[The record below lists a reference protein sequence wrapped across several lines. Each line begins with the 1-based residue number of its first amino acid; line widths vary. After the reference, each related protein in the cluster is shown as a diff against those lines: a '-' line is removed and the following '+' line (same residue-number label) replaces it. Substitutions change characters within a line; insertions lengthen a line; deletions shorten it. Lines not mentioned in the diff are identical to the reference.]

1 MPYCGSDFF
10 AFVILHLSIN
20 SLKEQITIIKLCVY
34 MCIYTLKLCKTS
46 PVPLYKS
53 KVPQVQSQSIRIQL
67 RWITFR
73 AAALSMLSSSSCH
86 AIKSVRL
93 CPVQLIYSKL
103 ELILTMVCKGM
114 PVDFSFFFY
123 YAFKTSGSN
132 LDGGSLVWGGVPGI

>member
-10 AFVILHLSIN
+10 AFVTLHLSIN

-34 MCIYTLKLCKTS
+34 ICIYTLKLCKTS

-103 ELILTMVCKGM
+103 ELILTMVCKGC
-114 PVDFSFFFY
+114 PWIF
-123 YAFKTSGSN
+123 
-132 LDGGSLVWGGVPGI
+132 LSLFIMQLKQAAQIWMEAV